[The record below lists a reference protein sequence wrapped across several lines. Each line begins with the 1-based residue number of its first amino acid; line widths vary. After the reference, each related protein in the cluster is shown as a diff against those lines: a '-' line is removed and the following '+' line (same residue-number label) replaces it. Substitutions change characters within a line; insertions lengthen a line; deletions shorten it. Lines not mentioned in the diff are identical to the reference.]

1 MKNKVLDSF
10 DEAVADVPD
19 GASVVFQ
26 CWGLAG
32 TPQNLI
38 LALHEKGCKELTVI
52 THNFLPIPFSDQGSV
67 SPTILVPQMR
77 KLICPYARVGTSSGR
92 ISPVREA
99 IISGQLEVE
108 VMSHGTLVERLRAGA
123 GNLGGFYTPVGVGTV
138 VEEGKER
145 RLIDGKEYIFEKP
158 LRPDFAL
165 VRAYKADRYGNL
177 VYRKSARSCNP
188 IMAMAA
194 KVTIVE
200 VDEIVEVGEI
210 DPDDVVTPHV
220 FVDRIVKIPEGGIS
234 SQQQRVELLNK
245 HLSVMRRRL
254 AAETTRPDTGS

>member
-1 MKNKVLDSF
+1 MRNKVFDSF
-10 DEAVADVPD
+10 DEAVDDVPD

-26 CWGLAG
+26 CWGLTG

-52 THNFLPIPFSDQGSV
+52 THNFIPIPLSQEGRV
-67 SPTILVPQMR
+67 SPTILLPQMR
-77 KLICPYARVGTSSGR
+77 RLVCPFARVSASSGT
-92 ISPVREA
+92 IPTVRDA
-99 IISGQLEVE
+99 ILSGKLEVE

-123 GNLGGFYTPVGVGTV
+123 GNLGGFYTPVGVDTL
-138 VEEGKER
+138 VEEGKEK

-165 VRAYKADRYGNL
+165 VKAYKADRYGNL
-177 VYRKSARSCNP
+177 VYRKAARSCNP

-220 FVDRIVKIPEGGIS
+220 FVDRIVKIPEGGIGT
-234 SQQQRVELLNK
+234 QQQRAELLKKN
-245 HLSVMRRRL
+245 LPAMRRRL
-254 AAETTRPDTGS
+254 AAQTTQPDDSS